1 MLLFLDVT
9 TSWRSANTHIC
20 LFFNIFCSMETII
33 TDPER
38 NYILKVPT
46 HGTGRISKKPFSIAS
61 PAMWNKLLTDELWSC
76 TRIYVLKNIK
86 IIFQYSFLK
95 VFWYN
100 FISLL
105 STCMFSL
112 LLFFC
117 KHPWLTLK
125 GPSIFTVFQVGVDF
139 KLLICM

>member
-1 MLLFLDVT
+1 
-9 TSWRSANTHIC
+9 
-20 LFFNIFCSMETII
+20 METII

-86 IIFQYSFLK
+86 IIFQSSFLK

-100 FISLL
+100 FIFVIVD
-105 STCMFSL
+105 MY
-112 LLFFC
+112 
-117 KHPWLTLK
+117 
-125 GPSIFTVFQVGVDF
+125 VFIVIVF
-139 KLLICM
+139 L